1 MPEKA
6 LPAHAWLRLAEHSTH
21 HRGQGFLKWTGSGCI
36 WGGPVG
42 AVWGFSEGRG
52 WDPIVSMA
60 ERLQFLRNI
69 RREKE
74 RAERTG

>member
-1 MPEKA
+1 M
-6 LPAHAWLRLAEHSTH
+6 
-21 HRGQGFLKWTGSGCI
+21 
-36 WGGPVG
+36 G

-60 ERLQFLRNI
+60 ERLQLLRNI